1 MLSDQNKLSIL
12 QDFFMLPFVFFN
24 FLSEIYFSVIDDFLK
39 LDLKKKLKQGNAFFI
54 LHNDQACLFTS
65 ELWIHVFVLQKVALL
80 ITDFSVSFAT
90 PSRSK

>member
-39 LDLKKKLKQGNAFFI
+39 LDLKKKLKQGNAFLSCI
-54 LHNDQACLFTS
+54 M
-65 ELWIHVFVLQKVALL
+65 IRHVFLHLSCGFMYLFCK
-80 ITDFSVSFAT
+80 
-90 PSRSK
+90 K